1 MSFVWQI
8 DNRQTIRDG
17 IYIMSPNEATLVIPE
32 EKKST
37 VYSKQTRKADTTPS
51 TVMVNDVFLSPSKGE
66 KIT

>member
-1 MSFVWQI
+1 
-8 DNRQTIRDG
+8 
-17 IYIMSPNEATLVIPE
+17 MSPNEATLVIPE

-37 VYSKQTRKADTTPS
+37 VYAKQTRKADTTPS